1 MIFAKMRVE
10 TNNGCTVLLAN
21 YNAKVFEKAEYVVAV
36 AKRKLL
42 GPLAGV

>member
-10 TNNGCTVLLAN
+10 TNNSYTVLLAN

-36 AKRKLL
+36 AGRKLS

>member
-10 TNNGCTVLLAN
+10 TNNGCIVLLAN

-36 AKRKLL
+36 AERKLL